1 MQAITNSSNAASG
14 RAQFQVLSA
23 RRDARQAEQT
33 ARTIEQQAQAAQRSA
48 DQEQARADS
57 LSSQA
62 ADANGRSDLARQN
75 LASLESGLQG
85 GRLAGGAGRGSGRM
99 VDTYA

>member
-1 MQAITNSSNAASG
+1 MQAITNSSSAVSS

-33 ARTIEQQAQAAQRSA
+33 ARSLEQQAQAAQRSA
-48 DQEQARADS
+48 DQEQARADG
-57 LSSQA
+57 LSAQA
-62 ADANGRSDLARQN
+62 TDANDRSDLARRT
-75 LASLESGLQG
+75 LASLESGLQRG
-85 GRLAGGAGRGSGRM
+85 SAATGAGRGAGLL

>member
-1 MQAITNSSNAASG
+1 MQAITNSSGAAAS

-33 ARTIEQQAQAAQRSA
+33 ARSLEQQAQAAQRSA
-48 DQEQARADS
+48 DQEQARADG

-75 LASLESGLQG
+75 LAALESGMQG
-85 GRLAGGAGRGSGRM
+85 SAASGAGRGFGLR